1 MTHRIETDLR
11 HRARAVAFGLGA
23 IALLLPVGMTT
34 SAFAQEHPAA
44 ESPSA
49 ELGRSSSQLVAQ
61 FGGIRIPRGGSD
73 DAEDAEETPSA
84 TSFSGFSGEA
94 SEYVDD
100 YNGFQVSIPAE
111 FELGVSGQSTNWTG
125 PILNDGAVGIYVNAA
140 PLPGVDS
147 GTLLQTYQQQ
157 YEQDRFYTDVVATTV
172 PYGDSTVP
180 ALRVREV
187 NNRQGSR
194 DEKAPD
200 DIHRWHLFVFGNG
213 RVYTW
218 GFTGMY
224 QTFQDNLVQETYED
238 VISSVELVPIVE

>member
-1 MTHRIETDLR
+1 MNHSFKTHLR
-11 HRARAVAFGLGA
+11 RAQVAGFGIGA
-23 IALLLPVGMTT
+23 IALLFPFGVIA
-34 SAFAQEHPAA
+34 SATAQAHPAA
-44 ESPSA
+44 GSHSTEFSH
-49 ELGRSSSQLVAQ
+49 SSRTLLAQ
-61 FGGIRIPRGGSD
+61 FGGIRIPGRGSD
-73 DAEDAEETPSA
+73 DSEEVESTP
-84 TSFSGFSGEA
+84 TTESFSGFSGEA
-94 SEYVDD
+94 SVHVDD

-111 FELGVSGQSTNWTG
+111 FALDVSGQTTNWTG
-125 PILNDGAVGIYVNAA
+125 PILNSGAVGIYVNAA
-140 PLPGVDS
+140 PLPGVSS

-200 DIHRWHLFVFGNG
+200 DIHRWHLIVFGNE

-224 QTFQDNLVQETYED
+224 QTFQDNLVQDMYED
-238 VISSVELVPIVE
+238 VIGSVELVPIVE